1 MIHNQF
7 SRPAN
12 ATGQTLV
19 KRFSMVL
26 TMLFLIGAI
35 QVYGEEAIFSANSY
49 GWKNAELTGNPT
61 IRTVDD
67 ITFNFTGG
75 STKPTY
81 YEANGLRTYEN
92 CKITISG
99 NATITSIAFTYT
111 IDNSGSLTANI
122 GTWNSTQQKWTGSAE
137 SITFTVGHNS
147 GDKNG
152 QVRITQ
158 ISVTYTPITSYTV
171 NWTIT
176 PTESGTLSSHSGLN
190 TIVTPNIAYTYAS
203 PAYTVITGEAIISQ
217 NGNTFTAN
225 PTQNSAIQINMVE
238 QKPHTVTWYVNG
250 VKEYSQIAY
259 EGTML
264 TDIPNVDDYE
274 CNGKVFVGWTTLTSY
289 EHETEAP
296 VGMLTNTEGLK
307 MPNNNIDYYAVFAT
321 PNKEEGEDIPCISFL
336 GGTKSDL
343 LAIEGITA
351 QGLGSDYAENNAPY
365 RVKLDNTGDYILYNN
380 KHKEKIT
387 RLFLKVKM
395 IGGAETST
403 ITIQTSDDDSN
414 YTNISKF
421 YISGNQNT
429 VHDYIIDVNS
439 SSKYIRL
446 YYTKGSNIGLGNLIL
461 YKPAGSYLSYA
472 TSCSIGPKVL
482 TTPTNLQVADITATS
497 ATLSWTGDENASS
510 YAVFI
515 TDGTNN
521 IEKDVTT
528 TSITISEL
536 SPNTDYIWDVK
547 AIGDGINYADSEP
560 SSQDEEGAEF
570 TTLENIMTY
579 YTITFVVNS
588 QEYVKQEN
596 KYSHGDVLEFPEQPS
611 ADEYA
616 CNGYS
621 FEGWTANEMTKED
634 TTEPTIISS
643 STIVT
648 TDITYYAVWK
658 KENEEGE
665 KKDILYASFDDNV
678 GTGGND
684 GLWSDN
690 IALADI
696 ILYEGWSHVKGF
708 GAKQCIKLGSGSD
721 KGSVTTP
728 PLSSLNGKATLTFK
742 AAAWNNDNEQTEL
755 ILSLNG
761 GGNLSNSSVTMA
773 KGAWQTYEITIING
787 TPTTQLTFAG
797 KNKSNSR
804 FFLDEVKITTN
815 STYIYTTSPTC
826 GEIITDS
833 QVFFTSTKGECI
845 KTNIPIELK
854 EFNRSVTIIGS
865 CDNANNHFTIEQL
878 DNINNGI
885 HVLTIA
891 YTPTEYNITETA
903 IVTLTASNG
912 ATASFEIIG
921 HSLPEHFAIVVE
933 KDGKHFALPA
943 NMPSAGTYEGY
954 EVKVE
959 DNTVAVVP
967 STYLYSLSAVH
978 SSRYDEYGSAVRFV
992 GNDDKCLWASVSKS
1006 SPTSIRNYAELD
1018 NAKSNQYE
1026 WNIHTNNGK
1035 TYTIASTATEG
1046 GRSLRMRGT
1055 HFGLYT
1061 TGIETFQFLP
1071 IQSQTYTPRALSSKF
1086 SVAANKKVQFSSGN
1100 LQYHTGNRTWRFA
1113 EHQYDYIGEDNI
1125 NVGDTAKKIW
1135 IDMFGWSTDNSNN
1148 NYGVNPSNANK
1159 DYEGLFVDWG
1169 TSFSNEWYTL
1179 SKDEW
1184 QYLLHNRQNAPS
1196 LQQLASIEETFGI
1209 LLFPDDWIMPNEVNI
1224 SEPDEYGRHP
1234 YTIEDWRL
1242 LEAAGAVFLPA
1253 AGRRTGGWGNVINK
1267 DQIKEQEKLDEKGFY
1282 RNQHNTNE
1290 YCYYWTSTPNN
1301 TNNTVYYIINCKSL
1315 GNDQYEYALPQ
1326 LWYEKGRYGQS
1337 VRLVRECVKAD
1348 APKALPSTFSVSATE
1363 KVQFSA
1369 GNLQYH
1375 TGEDIWRFAPEQYD
1389 VIGQPNTNIGNPDF
1403 KDWID
1408 MFGWSTDNL
1417 NNNYGVNP
1425 SNDQKDYNGSF
1436 VDWGILFSNEW
1447 YTLSKDEW
1455 YYLLHLRPNASS
1467 LQQLAKINEVV
1478 GVLLFPDEWVM
1489 PIGIETNP
1497 IEELGVLLY
1506 PYTLDQ
1512 WKKLEA
1518 AGVVFLPAA
1527 GRRTGGWGNK
1537 IVSPHIEDKTNP
1549 DYFDSEGYYR
1559 WQDNTN
1565 YYGYYWTSTKEDDK
1579 TYYLITCEMSNDG
1592 ETGKLALPQLWKED
1606 GRYGQSVRL
1615 VRKYAPLQILEWK
1628 ENSIVIMYNG
1638 NATQTATITIDN
1650 MQKGETKLSNVQKD
1664 IAVYELPAEGLV
1676 SSPNQQLEIAIG
1688 TSKTLITI
1696 PYIAVGDDVTSV
1708 PDNSDLIILKG
1719 ATFTANG
1726 KQLRNVTIYGGGKL
1740 IVDKDNTLTTN
1751 TLTLRIG
1758 GVIDGNYDFV
1768 YPEFILNG
1776 TWVNTT
1782 DIIHLDYL
1790 TTKEQYYTFVAP
1802 FEIHTKD
1809 IHYPI
1814 DIYGNN
1820 VTAENRGSFE
1830 FQYYDGAARATGA
1843 TGWKVVEEDATN
1855 GATLYAGQGYT
1866 FLGMPK
1872 KVNGTRQTFGIHRIP
1887 MKVSADEAMKHESEQ
1902 QSVPL
1907 SVHLTDKNN
1916 YSGWNLIGNPY
1927 MATITGLTNEDIQ
1940 VGKLV
1945 HTYDA
1950 NGNWTGGW
1958 HWDEETIQENQRFL
1972 VIPSNDGLSYEAVQ
1986 TSNAQLPAFKN
1997 FFVQIS
2003 NKEANALL
2011 IPNETRIKPSLA
2023 PSRREKE
2030 LTKRD
2035 IEVAIVL
2042 EQDAAHTD
2050 QLDLLLNNAYTTEFD
2065 NNADFTKMMNA
2076 TNLNLYGVHTYDN
2089 LSFVALDRHS
2099 AQQSISIGY
2108 QVPAEGE
2115 YLLRM
2120 SGKPYVM
2127 LDQIEAIYITDHEM
2141 SPKVTVDILAEPYI
2155 FHINQAETN
2164 HTRFTMSIKLKA
2176 DDTTDYQNITIEHQ
2190 KPCKFIYQG
2199 QLYIMHDHYIFNA
2212 TGQLVSIM
2220 KE

>member
-1 MIHNQF
+1 MIKNRF
-7 SRPAN
+7 SYQAN
-12 ATGQTLV
+12 ALGQTLA
-19 KRFSMVL
+19 KRFAMVL
-26 TMLFLIGAI
+26 TMLFLIGAV
-35 QVYGEEAIFSANSY
+35 QVFGEEATLTFDNTSKRTIFTTNQQVWEENGIIFTNNKDEISSNVADYSNPVRCYKNSEIIINCNSLGNIYQIVFKCTSSEYANNLKNSIGKEASVSETLVTLTPTNKNNTYSISLSSGQTRLSY
-49 GWKNAELTGNPT
+49 LIVTYESKPTELYTVKLEDDGTEITQSTIGESLTLPTREGCSGYTFAGWTNTWTSPQEDWTSKKPNLIPSGKYIPSNNENLYPVYTKMEGDGISGYAITQNLSVGNTYIFGAVKANASKTLANNTTFGAVAFTNVYDDKNNNWGAKVDLTPDANGFIEESDNILAACRWELVSITNDNYAFKNSDNYIYLGTGE
-61 IRTVDD
+61 
-67 ITFNFTGG
+67 G
-75 STKPTY
+75 STKAGAQSGISTDVGNMY
-81 YEANGLRTYEN
+81 IEN
-92 CKITISG
+92 VNHICKD
-99 NATITSIAFTYT
+99 AFLLHPYSSST
-111 IDNSGSLTANI
+111 NI
-122 GTWNSTQQKWTGSAE
+122 MLYN
-137 SITFTVGHNS
+137 
-147 GDKNG
+147 
-152 QVRITQ
+152 
-158 ISVTYTPITSYTV
+158 TSYGYRMYKTR
-171 NWTIT
+171 
-176 PTESGTLSSHSGLN
+176 
-190 TIVTPNIAYTYAS
+190 
-203 PAYTVITGEAIISQ
+203 
-217 NGNTFTAN
+217 
-225 PTQNSAIQINMVE
+225 
-238 QKPHTVTWYVNG
+238 
-250 VKEYSQIAY
+250 EYSQSMTPYVRFYEYIARSITY
-259 EGTML
+259 YTS
-264 TDIPNVDDYE
+264 IPN
-274 CNGKVFVGWTTLTSY
+274 CS
-289 EHETEAP
+289 TEP
-296 VGMLTNTEGLK
+296 T
-307 MPNNNIDYYAVFAT
+307 
-321 PNKEEGEDIPCISFL
+321 
-336 GGTKSDL
+336 
-343 LAIEGITA
+343 
-351 QGLGSDYAENNAPY
+351 
-365 RVKLDNTGDYILYNN
+365 
-380 KHKEKIT
+380 
-387 RLFLKVKM
+387 
-395 IGGAETST
+395 
-403 ITIQTSDDDSN
+403 
-414 YTNISKF
+414 
-421 YISGNQNT
+421 
-429 VHDYIIDVNS
+429 
-439 SSKYIRL
+439 
-446 YYTKGSNIGLGNLIL
+446 
-461 YKPAGSYLSYA
+461 
-472 TSCSIGPKVL
+472 VL
-482 TTPTNLQVADITATS
+482 TTPTNLQVANITATS

-510 YAVFI
+510 YVVFI
-515 TDGTNN
+515 TDGTKE
-521 IEKDVTT
+521 IYKTDITT
-528 TSITISEL
+528 TSITITEL
-536 SPNTDYIWDVK
+536 SPETNYNWDVK
-547 AIGDGINYADSEP
+547 AIGDGIDYADSEP
-560 SSQDEEGAEF
+560 SSPDEEGAEF

-967 STYLYSLSAVH
+967 STYIYSLSAVH

-1169 TSFSNEWYTL
+1169 TLFSNEWYTL

-1579 TYYLITCEMSNDG
+1579 TYYLITCEMSNDE
-1592 ETGKLALPQLWKED
+1592 ETGKLALPQPWKED

-1855 GATLYAGQGYT
+1855 GATLCAGQGYT

>member
-1 MIHNQF
+1 MIKNRF
-7 SRPAN
+7 SYQAN
-12 ATGQTLV
+12 ALGLA
-19 KRFSMVL
+19 MVL
-26 TMLFLIGAI
+26 TMLCTLITSQVLGQTTYRKVTSALDDWSGEYLIVSKDASVAFNGNLTTLDAVNNTISVKISDGIITGSIDIDNATFTITKNSTSYSIKSKSGYYIGQTSNVNGLKSNTTTTYNNTISLDDDGSINFVSGGAYLRYNSNSDQKRFRYYKSSTYTEQKAVTLYKKEI
-35 QVYGEEAIFSANSY
+35 AETKKLTSITLSEPKKEYFVGDTFVKPIVTATYSDGTNTDVTEHVIFSGYDLSILGTQTVTVSY
-49 GWKNAELTGNPT
+49 AEG
-61 IRTVDD
+61 D
-67 ITFNFTGG
+67 ITQET
-75 STKPTY
+75 TY
-81 YEANGLRTYEN
+81 NITIHPADTEDIDCSEYTYELVTDVSSLGIGS
-92 CKITISG
+92 KIVITAASG
-99 NATITSIAFTYT
+99 ILKALSTNQKENNRAETDVVKYSDNKYITITSDVQILTLEYGTKKGTWALYTGNGYLYAASSSKNYLKTQNSNNDNGSWNIT
-111 IDNSGSLTANI
+111 IDTNNYAIIQAQGANSHNYIQYNA
-122 GTWNSTQQKWTGSAE
+122 GSALF
-137 SITFTVGHNS
+137 SC
-147 GDKNG
+147 
-152 QVRITQ
+152 
-158 ISVTYTPITSYTV
+158 Y
-171 NWTIT
+171 
-176 PTESGTLSSHSGLN
+176 ESGTSQLP
-190 TIVTPNIAYTYAS
+190 V
-203 PAYTVITGEAIISQ
+203 AIYKKMACS
-217 NGNTFTAN
+217 TE
-225 PTQNSAIQINMVE
+225 PT
-238 QKPHTVTWYVNG
+238 
-250 VKEYSQIAY
+250 
-259 EGTML
+259 
-264 TDIPNVDDYE
+264 
-274 CNGKVFVGWTTLTSY
+274 
-289 EHETEAP
+289 
-296 VGMLTNTEGLK
+296 
-307 MPNNNIDYYAVFAT
+307 
-321 PNKEEGEDIPCISFL
+321 
-336 GGTKSDL
+336 
-343 LAIEGITA
+343 
-351 QGLGSDYAENNAPY
+351 
-365 RVKLDNTGDYILYNN
+365 
-380 KHKEKIT
+380 
-387 RLFLKVKM
+387 
-395 IGGAETST
+395 
-403 ITIQTSDDDSN
+403 
-414 YTNISKF
+414 
-421 YISGNQNT
+421 
-429 VHDYIIDVNS
+429 
-439 SSKYIRL
+439 
-446 YYTKGSNIGLGNLIL
+446 
-461 YKPAGSYLSYA
+461 
-472 TSCSIGPKVL
+472 VL
-482 TTPTNLQVADITATS
+482 TTPTNLQVANITATS

-510 YAVFI
+510 YVVFI
-515 TDGTNN
+515 TDGTKE
-521 IEKDVTT
+521 IYKTDITT
-528 TSITISEL
+528 TSITITEL
-536 SPNTDYIWDVK
+536 SPETNYIWDVK
-547 AIGDGINYADSEP
+547 AIGDGIDYADSEP

-903 IVTLTASNG
+903 TVTLTASNG

-967 STYLYSLSAVH
+967 STYIYSLSAVH

-1169 TSFSNEWYTL
+1169 TLFSNEWYTL

-1830 FQYYDGAARATGA
+1830 FQYYDGAVRATGA

-1855 GATLYAGQGYT
+1855 GATLCAGQGYT

-1887 MKVSADEAMKHESEQ
+1887 MRVSADEAMKHESEQ

>member
-1 MIHNQF
+1 MIKNRF
-7 SRPAN
+7 SYQAN
-12 ATGQTLV
+12 ALGQTLA
-19 KRFSMVL
+19 KRFAMVL
-26 TMLFLIGAI
+26 TMLFLIGAV
-35 QVYGEEAIFSANSY
+35 QVFGEEATLTFDNTSKRTIFTTNQQVWEENGIIFTNNKDEISSNVADYSNPVRCYKNSEIIINCNSLGNIYQIVFKCTSSEYANNLKNSIGKEASVSETLVTLTPTNKNNTYSISLSSGQTRLSYLIVTYESKPTELYTVKLEDDGTEITQSTIGESLTLPTREGCSGYTFAGWTNTWTSPQEDWTSKKPNLIPSGKYIPSNNENLYPVYTKMEGDGISGYAITQNLSVGNTYIFGAVKANASKTLANNTTFGAVAFTNVYDDKNNNWGAKVDLTPDANGFIEESDNILAACRWELVSITNDNYAFKNSDNYIYLGTGEGSTTAGAQSGISTDVGNMYIENVNHICKDAFLLHPYSSSTNIMLYNTSY
-49 GWKNAELTGNPT
+49 GYRMYKT
-61 IRTVDD
+61 R
-67 ITFNFTGG
+67 
-75 STKPTY
+75 
-81 YEANGLRTYEN
+81 
-92 CKITISG
+92 
-99 NATITSIAFTYT
+99 
-111 IDNSGSLTANI
+111 
-122 GTWNSTQQKWTGSAE
+122 
-137 SITFTVGHNS
+137 
-147 GDKNG
+147 
-152 QVRITQ
+152 
-158 ISVTYTPITSYTV
+158 
-171 NWTIT
+171 
-176 PTESGTLSSHSGLN
+176 
-190 TIVTPNIAYTYAS
+190 
-203 PAYTVITGEAIISQ
+203 
-217 NGNTFTAN
+217 
-225 PTQNSAIQINMVE
+225 
-238 QKPHTVTWYVNG
+238 
-250 VKEYSQIAY
+250 EYSQSMTPYVRFYEYIARSITY
-259 EGTML
+259 YTS
-264 TDIPNVDDYE
+264 IPN
-274 CNGKVFVGWTTLTSY
+274 CS
-289 EHETEAP
+289 TEP
-296 VGMLTNTEGLK
+296 T
-307 MPNNNIDYYAVFAT
+307 
-321 PNKEEGEDIPCISFL
+321 
-336 GGTKSDL
+336 
-343 LAIEGITA
+343 
-351 QGLGSDYAENNAPY
+351 
-365 RVKLDNTGDYILYNN
+365 
-380 KHKEKIT
+380 
-387 RLFLKVKM
+387 
-395 IGGAETST
+395 
-403 ITIQTSDDDSN
+403 
-414 YTNISKF
+414 
-421 YISGNQNT
+421 
-429 VHDYIIDVNS
+429 
-439 SSKYIRL
+439 
-446 YYTKGSNIGLGNLIL
+446 
-461 YKPAGSYLSYA
+461 
-472 TSCSIGPKVL
+472 VL
-482 TTPTNLQVADITATS
+482 TTPTNLQVANITATS

-510 YAVFI
+510 YVVFI
-515 TDGTNN
+515 TDGTKE
-521 IEKDVTT
+521 IYKTDITT
-528 TSITISEL
+528 TSITITEL
-536 SPNTDYIWDVK
+536 SPETNYIWDVK
-547 AIGDGINYADSEP
+547 AIGDGIDYADSEP

-616 CNGYS
+616 CNGYN

-903 IVTLTASNG
+903 TVTLTASNG

-967 STYLYSLSAVH
+967 STYIYSLSAVH

-1169 TSFSNEWYTL
+1169 TLFSNEWYTL

-1348 APKALPSTFSVSATE
+1348 APQALPSTFSVSATE

-1855 GATLYAGQGYT
+1855 GATLCAGQGYT

>member
-1 MIHNQF
+1 MIKNRF
-7 SRPAN
+7 SYQAN
-12 ATGQTLV
+12 ALGQTLA
-19 KRFSMVL
+19 KRFAMVL
-26 TMLFLIGAI
+26 TMLFLIGAV
-35 QVYGEEAIFSANSY
+35 QVFGEEATLTFDNTSKRTIFTTNQQVWEENGIIFTNNKDKSSSNVADYSKPVRCYKNSEIIINCNSLGNIYQIVFKCTSSEYANHLKNSIGKEASVSETLVTLTPTNKNNTYSISLSSGPTRLSYLIVTYESKPTELYTVKLEDDGTEITQSTIGESLTLPTREGCSGYTFAGWTNTWTSPQEDWTSKKPNLIPSGKYIPSNNENLYPVYTKMEGDGISGYAITQNLSVGNTYIFGAVKANASKTLANNTTFGAVAFTNVYDDKNNNWGAKVDLTPDANGFIEESDNILAACRWELVSITNDNYAFKNSDNYIYLGTGEGSTTAGAQSGISTDVGNMYIENVNHICKDAFLLHPYSSSTNIMLYNTSY
-49 GWKNAELTGNPT
+49 GYRMYKT
-61 IRTVDD
+61 R
-67 ITFNFTGG
+67 
-75 STKPTY
+75 
-81 YEANGLRTYEN
+81 
-92 CKITISG
+92 
-99 NATITSIAFTYT
+99 
-111 IDNSGSLTANI
+111 
-122 GTWNSTQQKWTGSAE
+122 
-137 SITFTVGHNS
+137 
-147 GDKNG
+147 
-152 QVRITQ
+152 
-158 ISVTYTPITSYTV
+158 
-171 NWTIT
+171 
-176 PTESGTLSSHSGLN
+176 
-190 TIVTPNIAYTYAS
+190 
-203 PAYTVITGEAIISQ
+203 
-217 NGNTFTAN
+217 
-225 PTQNSAIQINMVE
+225 
-238 QKPHTVTWYVNG
+238 
-250 VKEYSQIAY
+250 EYSQSMTPYVRFYEYIARSITY
-259 EGTML
+259 YTS
-264 TDIPNVDDYE
+264 IPN
-274 CNGKVFVGWTTLTSY
+274 CS
-289 EHETEAP
+289 TEP
-296 VGMLTNTEGLK
+296 T
-307 MPNNNIDYYAVFAT
+307 
-321 PNKEEGEDIPCISFL
+321 
-336 GGTKSDL
+336 
-343 LAIEGITA
+343 
-351 QGLGSDYAENNAPY
+351 
-365 RVKLDNTGDYILYNN
+365 
-380 KHKEKIT
+380 
-387 RLFLKVKM
+387 
-395 IGGAETST
+395 
-403 ITIQTSDDDSN
+403 
-414 YTNISKF
+414 
-421 YISGNQNT
+421 
-429 VHDYIIDVNS
+429 
-439 SSKYIRL
+439 
-446 YYTKGSNIGLGNLIL
+446 
-461 YKPAGSYLSYA
+461 
-472 TSCSIGPKVL
+472 VL
-482 TTPTNLQVADITATS
+482 TTPTNLQVANITATS

-510 YAVFI
+510 YVVFI
-515 TDGTNN
+515 TDGTKE
-521 IEKDVTT
+521 IYKTDITT
-528 TSITISEL
+528 TSITITEL
-536 SPNTDYIWDVK
+536 SPETNYIWDVK
-547 AIGDGINYADSEP
+547 AIGDGIDYADSEP

-616 CNGYS
+616 CNGYN

-903 IVTLTASNG
+903 TVTLTASNG

-967 STYLYSLSAVH
+967 STYIYSLSAVH

-1169 TSFSNEWYTL
+1169 TLFSNEWYTL

-1348 APKALPSTFSVSATE
+1348 APQALPSTFSVSATE

-1855 GATLYAGQGYT
+1855 GATLCAGQGYT

-1887 MKVSADEAMKHESEQ
+1887 MRVSADEAMKHESEQ

>member
-1 MIHNQF
+1 MIKNRF
-7 SRPAN
+7 SYQAN
-12 ATGQTLV
+12 ALGQTLA
-19 KRFSMVL
+19 KRFAMVL
-26 TMLFLIGAI
+26 TMLFLIGAV
-35 QVYGEEAIFSANSY
+35 QVFGEEATLTFDNTSKRTIFTTNQQVWEENGIIFTNNKDKSSSNVADYSKPVRCYKNSEIIINCNSLGNIYQIVFKCTSSEYANHLKNSIGKEASVSETLVTLTPTNKNNTYSISLSSGPTRLSYLIVTYESKPTELYTVKLEDDGTEITQSTIGESLTLPTREGCSGYTFAGWTNTWTSPQEDWTSKKPNLIPSGKYIPSNNENLYPVYTKMEGDGISGYAITQNLSVGNTYIFGAVKANASKTLANNTTFGAVAFTNVYDDKNNNWGAKVDLTPDANGFIEESDNILAACRWELVSITNDNYAFKNSDNYIYLGTGEGSTTAGAQSGISTDVGNMYIENVNHICKDAFLLHPYSSSTNIMLYNTSY
-49 GWKNAELTGNPT
+49 GYRMYKT
-61 IRTVDD
+61 R
-67 ITFNFTGG
+67 
-75 STKPTY
+75 
-81 YEANGLRTYEN
+81 
-92 CKITISG
+92 
-99 NATITSIAFTYT
+99 
-111 IDNSGSLTANI
+111 
-122 GTWNSTQQKWTGSAE
+122 
-137 SITFTVGHNS
+137 
-147 GDKNG
+147 
-152 QVRITQ
+152 
-158 ISVTYTPITSYTV
+158 
-171 NWTIT
+171 
-176 PTESGTLSSHSGLN
+176 
-190 TIVTPNIAYTYAS
+190 
-203 PAYTVITGEAIISQ
+203 
-217 NGNTFTAN
+217 
-225 PTQNSAIQINMVE
+225 
-238 QKPHTVTWYVNG
+238 
-250 VKEYSQIAY
+250 EYSQSMTPYVRFYEYIARSITY
-259 EGTML
+259 YTS
-264 TDIPNVDDYE
+264 IPN
-274 CNGKVFVGWTTLTSY
+274 CS
-289 EHETEAP
+289 TEP
-296 VGMLTNTEGLK
+296 T
-307 MPNNNIDYYAVFAT
+307 
-321 PNKEEGEDIPCISFL
+321 
-336 GGTKSDL
+336 
-343 LAIEGITA
+343 
-351 QGLGSDYAENNAPY
+351 
-365 RVKLDNTGDYILYNN
+365 
-380 KHKEKIT
+380 
-387 RLFLKVKM
+387 
-395 IGGAETST
+395 
-403 ITIQTSDDDSN
+403 
-414 YTNISKF
+414 
-421 YISGNQNT
+421 
-429 VHDYIIDVNS
+429 
-439 SSKYIRL
+439 
-446 YYTKGSNIGLGNLIL
+446 
-461 YKPAGSYLSYA
+461 
-472 TSCSIGPKVL
+472 VL
-482 TTPTNLQVADITATS
+482 TTPTNLQVANITATS

-510 YAVFI
+510 YVVFI
-515 TDGTNN
+515 TDGTKE
-521 IEKDVTT
+521 IYKTDITT
-528 TSITISEL
+528 TSITITEL
-536 SPNTDYIWDVK
+536 SPETNYIWDVK
-547 AIGDGINYADSEP
+547 AIGDGIDYADSEP

-616 CNGYS
+616 CNGYN

-903 IVTLTASNG
+903 TVTLTASNG

-967 STYLYSLSAVH
+967 STYIYSLSAVH

-1169 TSFSNEWYTL
+1169 TLFSNEWYTL

-1301 TNNTVYYIINCKSL
+1301 TNNTVYYIINCKSF

-1348 APKALPSTFSVSATE
+1348 APQALPSTFSVSATE

-1855 GATLYAGQGYT
+1855 GATLCAGQGYT

-1887 MKVSADEAMKHESEQ
+1887 MRVSADEAMKHESEQ

>member
-1 MIHNQF
+1 MIKNRF
-7 SRPAN
+7 SYQAN
-12 ATGQTLV
+12 ALGQTLA
-19 KRFSMVL
+19 KRFAMVL
-26 TMLFLIGAI
+26 TMLFLIGAV
-35 QVYGEEAIFSANSY
+35 QVFGEEATLTFDNTSKRTIFTTNQQVWEENGIIFTNNKDEISSNVADYSNPVRCYKNSEIIINCNSLGNIYQIVFKCTSSEYANNLKNSIGKEASVSETLVTLTPTNKNNTYSISLSSGQTRLSY
-49 GWKNAELTGNPT
+49 LIVTYESKPTELYTVKLEDDGTEITQSTIGESLTLPTREGCSGYTFAGWTNTWTSPQEDWTSKKPNLIPSGKYIPSNNENLYPVYTKMEGDGISGYAITQNLSVGNTYIFGAVKANASKTLANNTTFGAVAFTNVYDDKNNNWGAKVDLTPDANGFIEESDNILAACRWELVSITNDNYAFKNSDNYIYLGTGE
-61 IRTVDD
+61 
-67 ITFNFTGG
+67 G
-75 STKPTY
+75 STKAGAQSGISTDVGNMY
-81 YEANGLRTYEN
+81 IEN
-92 CKITISG
+92 VNHICKD
-99 NATITSIAFTYT
+99 AFLLHPYSSST
-111 IDNSGSLTANI
+111 NI
-122 GTWNSTQQKWTGSAE
+122 MLYN
-137 SITFTVGHNS
+137 
-147 GDKNG
+147 
-152 QVRITQ
+152 
-158 ISVTYTPITSYTV
+158 TSYGYRMYKTR
-171 NWTIT
+171 
-176 PTESGTLSSHSGLN
+176 
-190 TIVTPNIAYTYAS
+190 
-203 PAYTVITGEAIISQ
+203 
-217 NGNTFTAN
+217 
-225 PTQNSAIQINMVE
+225 
-238 QKPHTVTWYVNG
+238 
-250 VKEYSQIAY
+250 EYSQSMTPYVRFYEYIARSITY
-259 EGTML
+259 YTS
-264 TDIPNVDDYE
+264 IPN
-274 CNGKVFVGWTTLTSY
+274 CS
-289 EHETEAP
+289 TEP
-296 VGMLTNTEGLK
+296 T
-307 MPNNNIDYYAVFAT
+307 
-321 PNKEEGEDIPCISFL
+321 
-336 GGTKSDL
+336 
-343 LAIEGITA
+343 
-351 QGLGSDYAENNAPY
+351 
-365 RVKLDNTGDYILYNN
+365 
-380 KHKEKIT
+380 
-387 RLFLKVKM
+387 
-395 IGGAETST
+395 
-403 ITIQTSDDDSN
+403 
-414 YTNISKF
+414 
-421 YISGNQNT
+421 
-429 VHDYIIDVNS
+429 
-439 SSKYIRL
+439 
-446 YYTKGSNIGLGNLIL
+446 
-461 YKPAGSYLSYA
+461 
-472 TSCSIGPKVL
+472 VL
-482 TTPTNLQVADITATS
+482 TTPTNLQVANITATS

-510 YAVFI
+510 YVVFI
-515 TDGTNN
+515 TDGTKE
-521 IEKDVTT
+521 IYKTDITT
-528 TSITISEL
+528 TSITITEL
-536 SPNTDYIWDVK
+536 SPETNYIWDVK
-547 AIGDGINYADSEP
+547 AIGDGIDYADSEP
-560 SSQDEEGAEF
+560 SSPDEEGAEF

-903 IVTLTASNG
+903 TVTLTASNG

-967 STYLYSLSAVH
+967 STYIYSLSAVH

-1169 TSFSNEWYTL
+1169 TLFSNEWYTL

-1855 GATLYAGQGYT
+1855 GATLCAGQGYT

>member
-1 MIHNQF
+1 MIKNRF
-7 SRPAN
+7 SYQAN
-12 ATGQTLV
+12 ALGQTLA
-19 KRFSMVL
+19 KRFAMVL
-26 TMLFLIGAI
+26 TMLFLIGAV
-35 QVYGEEAIFSANSY
+35 QVFGEEATLTFDNTSKRTIFTTNQQVWEENGIIFTNNKDKSSSNVADYSKPVRCYKNSEIIINCNSLGNIYQIVFKCTSSEYANHLKNSIGKEASVSETLVTLTPTNKNNTYSISLSSGQTRLSYLIVTYESKPTELYTVKLEDDGTEITQSTIGESLTLPTREGCSGYTFAGWTNTWTSPQEDWTSKKPNLIPSGKYIPSNNENLYPVYTKMEGDGISGYAITQNLSVGNTYIFGAVKANASKTLANNTTFGAVAFTNVYDDKNNNWGAKVDLTPDANGFIEESDNILAACRWELVSITNDNYAFKNSDNYIYLGTGEGSTTAGAQSGISTDVGNMYIENVNHICKDAFLLHPYSSSTNIMLYNTSY
-49 GWKNAELTGNPT
+49 GYRMYKT
-61 IRTVDD
+61 R
-67 ITFNFTGG
+67 
-75 STKPTY
+75 
-81 YEANGLRTYEN
+81 
-92 CKITISG
+92 
-99 NATITSIAFTYT
+99 
-111 IDNSGSLTANI
+111 
-122 GTWNSTQQKWTGSAE
+122 
-137 SITFTVGHNS
+137 
-147 GDKNG
+147 
-152 QVRITQ
+152 
-158 ISVTYTPITSYTV
+158 
-171 NWTIT
+171 
-176 PTESGTLSSHSGLN
+176 
-190 TIVTPNIAYTYAS
+190 
-203 PAYTVITGEAIISQ
+203 
-217 NGNTFTAN
+217 
-225 PTQNSAIQINMVE
+225 
-238 QKPHTVTWYVNG
+238 
-250 VKEYSQIAY
+250 EYSQSMTPYVRFYEYIARSITY
-259 EGTML
+259 YTS
-264 TDIPNVDDYE
+264 IPN
-274 CNGKVFVGWTTLTSY
+274 CS
-289 EHETEAP
+289 TEP
-296 VGMLTNTEGLK
+296 T
-307 MPNNNIDYYAVFAT
+307 
-321 PNKEEGEDIPCISFL
+321 
-336 GGTKSDL
+336 
-343 LAIEGITA
+343 
-351 QGLGSDYAENNAPY
+351 
-365 RVKLDNTGDYILYNN
+365 
-380 KHKEKIT
+380 
-387 RLFLKVKM
+387 
-395 IGGAETST
+395 
-403 ITIQTSDDDSN
+403 
-414 YTNISKF
+414 
-421 YISGNQNT
+421 
-429 VHDYIIDVNS
+429 
-439 SSKYIRL
+439 
-446 YYTKGSNIGLGNLIL
+446 
-461 YKPAGSYLSYA
+461 
-472 TSCSIGPKVL
+472 VL
-482 TTPTNLQVADITATS
+482 TTPTNLQVANITATS

-510 YAVFI
+510 YVVFI
-515 TDGTNN
+515 TDGTKE
-521 IEKDVTT
+521 IYKTDITT
-528 TSITISEL
+528 TSITITEL
-536 SPNTDYIWDVK
+536 SPETNYIWDVK
-547 AIGDGINYADSEP
+547 AIGDGIDYADSEP

-616 CNGYS
+616 CNGYN

-903 IVTLTASNG
+903 TVTLTASNG

-967 STYLYSLSAVH
+967 STYIYSLSAVH

-1169 TSFSNEWYTL
+1169 TLFSNEWYTL

-1348 APKALPSTFSVSATE
+1348 APQALPSTFSVSATE

-1855 GATLYAGQGYT
+1855 GATLCAGQGYT

>member
-1 MIHNQF
+1 MIKNRF
-7 SRPAN
+7 SYQAN
-12 ATGQTLV
+12 ALGQTLA
-19 KRFSMVL
+19 KRFAMVL
-26 TMLFLIGAI
+26 TMLFLIGAV
-35 QVYGEEAIFSANSY
+35 QVFGEEATLTFDNTSKRTIFTTNQQVWEENGIIFTNNKDEISSNVADYSNPVRCYKNSEIIINCNSLGNIYQIVFKCTSSEYANNLKNSIGKEASVSETLVTLTPTNKNNTYSISLSSGQTRLSY
-49 GWKNAELTGNPT
+49 LIVTYESKPTELYTVKLEDDGTEITQSTIGESLTLPTREGCSGYTFAGWTNTWTSPQEDWTSKKPNLIPSGKYIPSNNENLYPVYTKMEGDGISGYAITQNLSVGNTYIFGAVKANASKTLANNTTFGAVAFTNVYDDKNNNWGAKVDLTPDANGFIEESDNILAACRWELVSITNDNYAFKNSDNYIYLGTGE
-61 IRTVDD
+61 
-67 ITFNFTGG
+67 G
-75 STKPTY
+75 STKAGAQSGISTDVGNMY
-81 YEANGLRTYEN
+81 IEN
-92 CKITISG
+92 VNHICKD
-99 NATITSIAFTYT
+99 AFLLHPYSSST
-111 IDNSGSLTANI
+111 NI
-122 GTWNSTQQKWTGSAE
+122 MLYN
-137 SITFTVGHNS
+137 
-147 GDKNG
+147 
-152 QVRITQ
+152 
-158 ISVTYTPITSYTV
+158 TSYGYRMYKTR
-171 NWTIT
+171 
-176 PTESGTLSSHSGLN
+176 
-190 TIVTPNIAYTYAS
+190 
-203 PAYTVITGEAIISQ
+203 
-217 NGNTFTAN
+217 
-225 PTQNSAIQINMVE
+225 
-238 QKPHTVTWYVNG
+238 
-250 VKEYSQIAY
+250 EYSQSMTPYVRFYEYIARSITY
-259 EGTML
+259 YTS
-264 TDIPNVDDYE
+264 IPN
-274 CNGKVFVGWTTLTSY
+274 CS
-289 EHETEAP
+289 TEP
-296 VGMLTNTEGLK
+296 T
-307 MPNNNIDYYAVFAT
+307 
-321 PNKEEGEDIPCISFL
+321 
-336 GGTKSDL
+336 
-343 LAIEGITA
+343 
-351 QGLGSDYAENNAPY
+351 
-365 RVKLDNTGDYILYNN
+365 
-380 KHKEKIT
+380 
-387 RLFLKVKM
+387 
-395 IGGAETST
+395 
-403 ITIQTSDDDSN
+403 
-414 YTNISKF
+414 
-421 YISGNQNT
+421 
-429 VHDYIIDVNS
+429 
-439 SSKYIRL
+439 
-446 YYTKGSNIGLGNLIL
+446 
-461 YKPAGSYLSYA
+461 
-472 TSCSIGPKVL
+472 VL
-482 TTPTNLQVADITATS
+482 TTPTNLQVANITATS

-510 YAVFI
+510 YVVFI
-515 TDGTNN
+515 TDGTKE
-521 IEKDVTT
+521 IYKTDITT
-528 TSITISEL
+528 TSITITEL
-536 SPNTDYIWDVK
+536 SPETNYIWDVK
-547 AIGDGINYADSEP
+547 AIGDGIDYADSEP
-560 SSQDEEGAEF
+560 SSPDEEGAEF

-903 IVTLTASNG
+903 TVTLTASNG

-967 STYLYSLSAVH
+967 STYIYSLSAVH

-1169 TSFSNEWYTL
+1169 TLFSNEWYTL

-1855 GATLYAGQGYT
+1855 GATLCAGQGYT

-2042 EQDAAHTD
+2042 EQNAAHTD

>member
-1 MIHNQF
+1 M
-7 SRPAN
+7 
-12 ATGQTLV
+12 
-19 KRFSMVL
+19 
-26 TMLFLIGAI
+26 
-35 QVYGEEAIFSANSY
+35 
-49 GWKNAELTGNPT
+49 
-61 IRTVDD
+61 
-67 ITFNFTGG
+67 
-75 STKPTY
+75 
-81 YEANGLRTYEN
+81 
-92 CKITISG
+92 
-99 NATITSIAFTYT
+99 
-111 IDNSGSLTANI
+111 
-122 GTWNSTQQKWTGSAE
+122 
-137 SITFTVGHNS
+137 
-147 GDKNG
+147 
-152 QVRITQ
+152 
-158 ISVTYTPITSYTV
+158 
-171 NWTIT
+171 
-176 PTESGTLSSHSGLN
+176 
-190 TIVTPNIAYTYAS
+190 
-203 PAYTVITGEAIISQ
+203 
-217 NGNTFTAN
+217 
-225 PTQNSAIQINMVE
+225 
-238 QKPHTVTWYVNG
+238 
-250 VKEYSQIAY
+250 
-259 EGTML
+259 
-264 TDIPNVDDYE
+264 
-274 CNGKVFVGWTTLTSY
+274 
-289 EHETEAP
+289 
-296 VGMLTNTEGLK
+296 
-307 MPNNNIDYYAVFAT
+307 
-321 PNKEEGEDIPCISFL
+321 
-336 GGTKSDL
+336 
-343 LAIEGITA
+343 
-351 QGLGSDYAENNAPY
+351 
-365 RVKLDNTGDYILYNN
+365 
-380 KHKEKIT
+380 
-387 RLFLKVKM
+387 
-395 IGGAETST
+395 
-403 ITIQTSDDDSN
+403 
-414 YTNISKF
+414 
-421 YISGNQNT
+421 
-429 VHDYIIDVNS
+429 
-439 SSKYIRL
+439 
-446 YYTKGSNIGLGNLIL
+446 
-461 YKPAGSYLSYA
+461 
-472 TSCSIGPKVL
+472 
-482 TTPTNLQVADITATS
+482 
-497 ATLSWTGDENASS
+497 
-510 YAVFI
+510 
-515 TDGTNN
+515 
-521 IEKDVTT
+521 
-528 TSITISEL
+528 
-536 SPNTDYIWDVK
+536 
-547 AIGDGINYADSEP
+547 
-560 SSQDEEGAEF
+560 
-570 TTLENIMTY
+570 
-579 YTITFVVNS
+579 
-588 QEYVKQEN
+588 
-596 KYSHGDVLEFPEQPS
+596 
-611 ADEYA
+611 
-616 CNGYS
+616 
-621 FEGWTANEMTKED
+621 
-634 TTEPTIISS
+634 
-643 STIVT
+643 
-648 TDITYYAVWK
+648 
-658 KENEEGE
+658 
-665 KKDILYASFDDNV
+665 
-678 GTGGND
+678 
-684 GLWSDN
+684 
-690 IALADI
+690 
-696 ILYEGWSHVKGF
+696 
-708 GAKQCIKLGSGSD
+708 
-721 KGSVTTP
+721 
-728 PLSSLNGKATLTFK
+728 
-742 AAAWNNDNEQTEL
+742 
-755 ILSLNG
+755 G

-903 IVTLTASNG
+903 TVTLTASNG

-967 STYLYSLSAVH
+967 STYIYSLSAVH

-1169 TSFSNEWYTL
+1169 TLFSNEWYTL

-1497 IEELGVLLY
+1497 IKELGVLLY

-1855 GATLYAGQGYT
+1855 GATLCAGQGYT

>member
-1 MIHNQF
+1 MIKNRF
-7 SRPAN
+7 SYQAN
-12 ATGQTLV
+12 ALGLA
-19 KRFSMVL
+19 MVL
-26 TMLFLIGAI
+26 TMLCTLITSQVLGQTTYRKVTSALDDWSGEYLIVSEDASVAFNGNLTTLDAVNNTISVKISDGIITGSIDIDNATFTITKNSTSYSIKSKSGYYIGQTSNVNGLKSNTTTTYNNTISLDDDGSINFVSGGAYLRYNSNSNQKRFRYYKSSTYTEQKAVTLYKKEI
-35 QVYGEEAIFSANSY
+35 AETKKLTSITLSEPKKEYFVGDTFVKPIVTATYSDGTNTDVTEHVIFSGYDLSILGTQTVTVSY
-49 GWKNAELTGNPT
+49 AEG
-61 IRTVDD
+61 D
-67 ITFNFTGG
+67 ITQET
-75 STKPTY
+75 TY
-81 YEANGLRTYEN
+81 NITIHPADTEDIDCSEYTYELVTDVSSLGIGS
-92 CKITISG
+92 KIVITAASG
-99 NATITSIAFTYT
+99 ILKALSTNQKENNRAETDVVKYSDNKYITITSDVQILTLEYGTKKGTWALYTGNGYLYAASSSKNYLKTQNSNNDNGSWNIT
-111 IDNSGSLTANI
+111 IDTNNYAIIQAQGANSHNYIQYNA
-122 GTWNSTQQKWTGSAE
+122 GSALF
-137 SITFTVGHNS
+137 SC
-147 GDKNG
+147 
-152 QVRITQ
+152 
-158 ISVTYTPITSYTV
+158 Y
-171 NWTIT
+171 
-176 PTESGTLSSHSGLN
+176 ESGTSQLP
-190 TIVTPNIAYTYAS
+190 V
-203 PAYTVITGEAIISQ
+203 AIYKKMACS
-217 NGNTFTAN
+217 TE
-225 PTQNSAIQINMVE
+225 PT
-238 QKPHTVTWYVNG
+238 
-250 VKEYSQIAY
+250 
-259 EGTML
+259 
-264 TDIPNVDDYE
+264 
-274 CNGKVFVGWTTLTSY
+274 
-289 EHETEAP
+289 
-296 VGMLTNTEGLK
+296 
-307 MPNNNIDYYAVFAT
+307 
-321 PNKEEGEDIPCISFL
+321 
-336 GGTKSDL
+336 
-343 LAIEGITA
+343 
-351 QGLGSDYAENNAPY
+351 
-365 RVKLDNTGDYILYNN
+365 
-380 KHKEKIT
+380 
-387 RLFLKVKM
+387 
-395 IGGAETST
+395 
-403 ITIQTSDDDSN
+403 
-414 YTNISKF
+414 
-421 YISGNQNT
+421 
-429 VHDYIIDVNS
+429 
-439 SSKYIRL
+439 
-446 YYTKGSNIGLGNLIL
+446 
-461 YKPAGSYLSYA
+461 
-472 TSCSIGPKVL
+472 VL
-482 TTPTNLQVADITATS
+482 TTPTNLQVANITATS

-510 YAVFI
+510 YVVFI
-515 TDGTNN
+515 TDGTKE
-521 IEKDVTT
+521 IYKTDITT
-528 TSITISEL
+528 TSITITEL
-536 SPNTDYIWDVK
+536 SPETNYIWDVK
-547 AIGDGINYADSEP
+547 AIGDGIDYADSEP

-903 IVTLTASNG
+903 TVTLTASNG

-967 STYLYSLSAVH
+967 STYIYSLSAVH

-1169 TSFSNEWYTL
+1169 TLFSNEWYTL

-1375 TGEDIWRFAPEQYD
+1375 TSEDIWRFAPEQYD

-1855 GATLYAGQGYT
+1855 GATLCAGQGYT

-2127 LDQIEAIYITDHEM
+2127 LDRIEAIYITDHEM

>member
-1 MIHNQF
+1 MIKNRF
-7 SRPAN
+7 SYQAN
-12 ATGQTLV
+12 ALGQTLA
-19 KRFSMVL
+19 KRFAMVL
-26 TMLFLIGAI
+26 TMLFLIGAV
-35 QVYGEEAIFSANSY
+35 QVFGEEATLTFDNTSKRTIFTTNQQVWEENGIIFTNNKDEISSNVADYSNPVRCYKNSEIIINCNSLGNIYQIVFKCTSSEYANNLKNSIGKEASVSETLVTLTPTNKNNTYSISLSSGQTRLSY
-49 GWKNAELTGNPT
+49 LIVTYESKPTELYTVKLEDDGTEITQSTIGESLTLPTREGCSGYTFAGWTNTWTSPQEDWTSKKPNLIPSGKYIPSNNENLYPVYTKMEGDGISGYAITQNLSVGNTYIFGAVKANASKTLANNTTFGAVAFTNVYDDKNNNWGAKVDLTPDANGFIEESDNILAACRWELVSITNDNYAFKNSDNYIYLGTGE
-61 IRTVDD
+61 
-67 ITFNFTGG
+67 G
-75 STKPTY
+75 STKAGAQSGISTDVGNMY
-81 YEANGLRTYEN
+81 IEN
-92 CKITISG
+92 VNHICKD
-99 NATITSIAFTYT
+99 AFLLHPYSSST
-111 IDNSGSLTANI
+111 NI
-122 GTWNSTQQKWTGSAE
+122 MLYN
-137 SITFTVGHNS
+137 
-147 GDKNG
+147 
-152 QVRITQ
+152 
-158 ISVTYTPITSYTV
+158 TSYGYRMYKTR
-171 NWTIT
+171 
-176 PTESGTLSSHSGLN
+176 
-190 TIVTPNIAYTYAS
+190 
-203 PAYTVITGEAIISQ
+203 
-217 NGNTFTAN
+217 
-225 PTQNSAIQINMVE
+225 
-238 QKPHTVTWYVNG
+238 
-250 VKEYSQIAY
+250 EYSQSMTPYVRFYEYIARSITY
-259 EGTML
+259 YTS
-264 TDIPNVDDYE
+264 IPN
-274 CNGKVFVGWTTLTSY
+274 CS
-289 EHETEAP
+289 TEP
-296 VGMLTNTEGLK
+296 T
-307 MPNNNIDYYAVFAT
+307 
-321 PNKEEGEDIPCISFL
+321 
-336 GGTKSDL
+336 
-343 LAIEGITA
+343 
-351 QGLGSDYAENNAPY
+351 
-365 RVKLDNTGDYILYNN
+365 
-380 KHKEKIT
+380 
-387 RLFLKVKM
+387 
-395 IGGAETST
+395 
-403 ITIQTSDDDSN
+403 
-414 YTNISKF
+414 
-421 YISGNQNT
+421 
-429 VHDYIIDVNS
+429 
-439 SSKYIRL
+439 
-446 YYTKGSNIGLGNLIL
+446 
-461 YKPAGSYLSYA
+461 
-472 TSCSIGPKVL
+472 VL
-482 TTPTNLQVADITATS
+482 TTPTNLQVANITATS

-510 YAVFI
+510 YVVFI
-515 TDGTNN
+515 TDGTKE
-521 IEKDVTT
+521 IYKTDITT
-528 TSITISEL
+528 TSITITEL
-536 SPNTDYIWDVK
+536 SPETNYIWDVK
-547 AIGDGINYADSEP
+547 AIGDGIDYADSEP
-560 SSQDEEGAEF
+560 SSPDEEGAEF

-967 STYLYSLSAVH
+967 STYIYSLSAVH

-1169 TSFSNEWYTL
+1169 TLFSNEWYTL

-1579 TYYLITCEMSNDG
+1579 TYYLITCEMSNDE
-1592 ETGKLALPQLWKED
+1592 ETGKLALPQPWKED

-1855 GATLYAGQGYT
+1855 GATLCAGQGYT